1 MLEFR
6 NNCAK
11 VKEQFIKHFKN
22 NTATEK
28 LVRNKLAVILQT
40 DEKRNRFFV
49 GNADDYFE
57 DDGTTPS
64 ESRILKRLD
73 DIQHVIERRLNRLEC
88 R

>member
-1 MLEFR
+1 M
-6 NNCAK
+6 
-11 VKEQFIKHFKN
+11 
-22 NTATEK
+22 
-28 LVRNKLAVILQT
+28 QT
-40 DEKRNRFFV
+40 DEKRDRFFV
-49 GNADDYFE
+49 GDADDFFE

>member
-1 MLEFR
+1 MLKFR

-40 DEKRNRFFV
+40 DEKRDRFFV
-49 GNADDYFE
+49 GDADDYFE

-64 ESRILKRLD
+64 ESRIL
-73 DIQHVIERRLNRLEC
+73 
-88 R
+88 